1 MNNIIDEI
9 KVSNNIVLLCHINP
23 DGDAIGSTLALYHT
37 LKELKKEVD
46 IVIKNPPKRFNY
58 LKGFQDI
65 KEKTSKTYE
74 TAIILD
80 TANIERVN
88 DPNNILGNISKT
100 IVIDHHISNTHYGDY
115 NLVEKYPACCELVY
129 NLIKEMDITINKEI
143 AFSIATGLL
152 TDTGGLS
159 HNDVLPSTF
168 TIAAELSKIIDVSTV
183 FDKAIKAITQNQFNI
198 KKIAI
203 NNLEFYYNNQVA
215 ISYITEEDMI
225 NTDVDQNDCGI
236 LVNIPMEIDTVEVSI
251 FLRIMKEETRV
262 SLRSRHINVNEIASN
277 FKGGGHI
284 NAAGI
289 TTNIPYKEIK
299 EKILKEVGKSINEW
313 NTNNK

>member
-1 MNNIIDEI
+1 MNNIVDEI

-23 DGDAIGSTLALYHT
+23 DGDAIGSTLALYHI

-46 IVIKNPPKRFNY
+46 IVIKNPPKRFSY

-65 KEKTSKTYE
+65 KQTTDKIYD

-80 TANIERVN
+80 TSTIERVN
-88 DPNNILGNISKT
+88 DPNNILSKVKRKC
-100 IVIDHHISNTHYGDY
+100 VIDHHISNTYYGDY
-115 NLVEKYPACCELVY
+115 NLVGEYPACCELVY
-129 NLIKEMDITINKEI
+129 EIIKKLNITITSVVAE
-143 AFSIATGLL
+143 SLMTGLL

-159 HNDVLPSTF
+159 HQDVLPSTF
-168 TIAAELSKIIDVSTV
+168 AMAEDLSKIIDVSIIY
-183 FDKAIKAITQNQFNI
+183 DKAIKAITKNQFNI

-203 NNLEFYYNNQVA
+203 NNLDFYYNNQVA

-225 NTDVDQNDCGI
+225 NTNVDQNDCSI
-236 LVNIPMEIDTVEVSI
+236 LVNIPMEIDTIEVSI
-251 FLRIMKEETRV
+251 FIRIMKEETRV
-262 SLRSRHINVNEIASN
+262 SLRSRYINVNEIASI
-277 FKGGGHI
+277 FGGGGHI

-289 TTNIPYKEIK
+289 TTNMPYNEIK

-313 NTNNK
+313 NINNK

>member
-23 DGDAIGSTLALYHT
+23 DGDAIGSTLALYHI

-46 IVIKNPPKRFNY
+46 IVINCPPKKFNY

-65 KEKTSKTYE
+65 KEKTDKIYD

-88 DPNNILGNISKT
+88 DPCNILGSISKT

-115 NLVEKYPACCELVY
+115 NLVEEYPACCELVY
-129 NLIKEMDITINKEI
+129 EIIKKLNITITTI
-143 AFSIATGLL
+143 VAQPLMTGLL
-152 TDTGGLS
+152 TDSGGLS
-159 HNDVLPSTF
+159 HQDVLPSTF
-168 TIAAELSKIIDVSTV
+168 TMASDLSKIIDVSTV

-225 NTDVDQNDCGI
+225 NTNVDQNDCGI

-251 FLRIMKEETRV
+251 FLRRMKEEIRV
-262 SLRSRHINVNEIASN
+262 SLRSRHINVNEIASI